1 MKRDVFEMKRNSKF
15 ALWAAIPAF
24 LLCFAARFI
33 QIAGGTDMNTGFL
46 FDDNGPLI
54 NLGFYGALVLVFA
67 AVLLLTLLDKKRG
80 GAYFTNSPED
90 FVDGRAVML
99 GFPLLVAGA
108 LAMYEG
114 YAQTKA
120 VIPSGFLVFVGLV
133 LGLAMVIV
141 AFIIL
146 YKKEMKPLLGFLMII
161 PALFYTLRGIGLF
174 LKHMAVTTVPEYLI
188 EGLGI
193 IGCAVF
199 FMQLAKY
206 MTGNATRTT
215 RPLLSAAGLT
225 TAVMTLSNAAA
236 VIIADISN
244 PYNVS
249 VRIVPDRVTA
259 ELLEQQKRASGVYGY
274 HMSYASWTD
283 VLIAVCII
291 LTLIALYRKAKPA
304 VIAEDAEITEAA
316 PTEIDADNEN
326 AAE

>member
-1 MKRDVFEMKRNSKF
+1 
-15 ALWAAIPAF
+15 
-24 LLCFAARFI
+24 
-33 QIAGGTDMNTGFL
+33 MNTGFL
-46 FDDNGPLI
+46 FDDNGLLI

-108 LAMYEG
+108 LAIYEG

-146 YKKEMKPLLGFLMII
+146 YKKEMKPLLGFCMII

-193 IGCAVF
+193 IACAIF

-206 MTGNATRTT
+206 LTGNATKTT
-215 RPLLSAAGLT
+215 RPLLSATGLT
-225 TAVMTLSNAAA
+225 AAVMILSNALA
-236 VIIADISN
+236 VIIADITN

-249 VRIVPDRVTA
+249 VRIVSDRVTA
-259 ELLEQQKRASGVYGY
+259 ELLEQQKRSSGVYGY
-274 HMSYASWTD
+274 HMSYASWAD
-283 VLIAVCII
+283 VMIAVCII
-291 LTLIALYRKAKPA
+291 LTLIALYRKTKPA
-304 VIAEDAEITEAA
+304 AAAESTEITEAA
-316 PTEIDADNEN
+316 STDIEADNGN
-326 AAE
+326 DAE